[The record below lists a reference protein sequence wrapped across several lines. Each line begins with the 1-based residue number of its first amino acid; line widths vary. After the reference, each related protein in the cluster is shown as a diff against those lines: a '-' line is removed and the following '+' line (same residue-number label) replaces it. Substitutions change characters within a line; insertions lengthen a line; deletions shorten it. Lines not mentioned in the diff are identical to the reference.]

1 MAPILAKKIKK
12 KKEQKPAAQET
23 ADFAGDGRRKH
34 RHWQVTIQYHD
45 GKKFARVYTDR
56 TRAVRFAERQKKSPV
71 VRSAKIRE
79 V

>member
-1 MAPILAKKIKK
+1 MARTVIKK
-12 KKEQKPAAQET
+12 KSEEKPVRPT
-23 ADFAGDGRRKH
+23 SGLAGDGRRKH
-34 RHWQVTIQYHD
+34 RHWEVSIVYHD

-56 TRAVRFAERQKKSPV
+56 ARAERFAERQKKSPV